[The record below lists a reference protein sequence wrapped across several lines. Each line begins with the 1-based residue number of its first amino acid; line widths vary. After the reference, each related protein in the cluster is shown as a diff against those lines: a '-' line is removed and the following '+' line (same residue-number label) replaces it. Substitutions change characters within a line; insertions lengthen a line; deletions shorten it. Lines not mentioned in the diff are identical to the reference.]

1 MPHRV
6 PCNVRTHQRSDTTVR
21 ARQRLASVEDRPSH
35 RRDESGARN
44 GRTQAQ
50 TMRPATPQRTA
61 EALAGAIAWAG
72 DQLVDVVAIERRDEC
87 LVQELDRLAGDSVR
101 LLFVRFDR
109 LPTGD
114 AAGYAGR
121 LG

>member
-87 LVQELDRLAGDSVR
+87 RVQALDAGVGDHVGLVLD
-101 LLFVRFDR
+101 LL
-109 LPTGD
+109 D
-114 AAGYAGR
+114 ARRRAR
-121 LG
+121 TFWSP